1 MEITKIEKF
10 IIGAMAVLMISIAIG
25 AAYTIKAVSDAG
37 GVKAVII
44 ETGKEIK
51 DVTNQI
57 TED

>member
-1 MEITKIEKF
+1 MGITKIEKF

-25 AAYTIKAVSDAG
+25 AAYTIKAVIDAG